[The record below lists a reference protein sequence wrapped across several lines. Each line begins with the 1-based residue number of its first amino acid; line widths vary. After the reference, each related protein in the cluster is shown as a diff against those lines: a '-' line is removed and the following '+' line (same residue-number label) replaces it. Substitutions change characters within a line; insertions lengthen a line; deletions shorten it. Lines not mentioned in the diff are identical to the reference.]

1 MRIMLDAGHDGHRN
15 QSPVNKSYYE
25 SDFAWKLQTYL
36 KEELEKYGIE
46 VGTTRKSQNEV
57 MDVVV
62 RGKKAKGYDLFISL
76 HSNACGTESVDRPV
90 GIFLAKDDT
99 TGIDEVSEQIS
110 VLLANLVHD
119 VIGTKDK
126 ARAYSK
132 LAGYDRNGNGI
143 TTDDDY
149 YGVLYGCHS
158 VKVAGLI
165 LEHSFHTNKHT
176 ADWLLVDDNVRKL
189 AVEESKAIANY
200 YGLGKQK
207 TEVEYNEVAK
217 TESKTVIHTVS
228 KGDNLTYIAK
238 KYNTTVD
245 EIVALNPCI
254 VKKSVIVVGW
264 KLTIPTNTESK
275 KVEEKIITYTVTK
288 GDSLSKIA
296 NAYTK
301 AGHKV
306 TWSQIAKANNI
317 VNPLKLQIGRVLI
330 IP

>member
-15 QSPVNKSYYE
+15 QSPVNKKYYE

-46 VGTTRKSQNEV
+46 VGTTRKTLEET

-90 GIFLAKDDT
+90 GIFLAKDN
-99 TGIDEVSEQIS
+99 TGIDEVSEEVA

-126 ARAYSK
+126 AKTYYK

-176 ADWLLVDDNVRKL
+176 ADWLLVDDNVRLL
-189 AVEESKAIANY
+189 AQKEAEAIASY
-200 YGLGKQK
+200 YGCSKQK
-207 TEVEYNEVAK
+207 VEVEYKEIVNTEV
-217 TESKTVIHTVS
+217 KTVIYKVV
-228 KGDNLTYIAK
+228 KGDVLSKIAK
-238 KYNTTVD
+238 NHRTTVE
-245 EIVALNPCI
+245 EIMALNPCI
-254 VKKSVIVVGW
+254 KNASKIMVGW
-264 KLTIPTNTESK
+264 KLTIPVNSVVTSEK
-275 KVEEKIITYTVTK
+275 KLITYKVVK
-288 GDSLSKIA
+288 GDNLSKIA
-296 NAYTK
+296 SNYTK
-301 AGHKV
+301 AGHPVK
-306 TWSQIAKANNI
+306 WQDIAKENGIAFPY
-317 VNPLKLQIGRVLI
+317 VLHAGQVLI